1 MKKKILLSLLMLF
14 VALSLFADITRDE
27 AEAIA
32 VKDAG
37 VSADAVVRMRS
48 SLDWER
54 GERIYDVEFYADGV
68 EYDYEISTVDGTI
81 LSFDQEAER
90 IRHDYSSSMTK
101 DEALSI
107 ALDSAGLDMS
117 EISRSRV
124 ERDRDDGFEYYEVEF
139 RTQDFSY
146 SYDISGEGEILSYSI
161 KNRNRGRA
169 DRNAEPMDRSKA
181 EEIILSYLPSGTEIR
196 SFERDYDDGLY
207 TYEASTYLDGIEYEV
222 KINAVSGDLL
232 SYQEDSFRD

>member
-68 EYDYEISTVDGTI
+68 EYDYEISTVDGAI

-117 EISRSRV
+117 EISRNRV

-161 KNRNRGRA
+161 KIELFIKRLGASASCPKN
-169 DRNAEPMDRSKA
+169 
-181 EEIILSYLPSGTEIR
+181 
-196 SFERDYDDGLY
+196 DGQCKHYMQKTTPPPACY
-207 TYEASTYLDGIEYEV
+207 TTM
-222 KINAVSGDLL
+222 
-232 SYQEDSFRD
+232 F